1 MPIECKIEK
10 KLILRLNI
18 EGEDVLL
25 FKKIVE
31 FGRTYILE
39 NKRVDI
45 NDNTEDN
52 TKMINLAT
60 LILKRYE

>member
-18 EGEDVLL
+18 EGDDVLL

-31 FGRTYILE
+31 FGKSYILQ

-45 NDNTEDN
+45 NDNTDDN